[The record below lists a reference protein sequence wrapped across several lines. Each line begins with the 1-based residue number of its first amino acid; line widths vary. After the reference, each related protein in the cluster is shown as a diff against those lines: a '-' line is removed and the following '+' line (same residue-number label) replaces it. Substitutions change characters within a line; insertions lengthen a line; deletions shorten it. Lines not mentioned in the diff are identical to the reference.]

1 MEKFK
6 TYLIEGLMLFIAV
19 SLGFL
24 ADNLREYIG
33 DRQKEKELV
42 TSLIHNLEDDKN
54 VFKYAIEENEQKL
67 LGLDS
72 LLMMEGK
79 PLFVNKNI
87 AKLYQ
92 FSSSISYY
100 SSFLSNSAT
109 MSQLKNSGGLNYIK
123 AAHVADSIA
132 YYDMLVNAI
141 YIAEK
146 PYEKAMNNA
155 IESMTEF
162 LIFGQKVVNKNKHV
176 EYKIIEKLKPTE
188 KQTAIFFNKIKLE
201 KGWTFNY
208 LRNLK
213 EKQPYNHR
221 LIQLLK
227 KEYNL

>member
-1 MEKFK
+1 
-6 TYLIEGLMLFIAV
+6 MLFIAV

-42 TSLIHNLEDDKN
+42 TSLIHNLEDDKK
-54 VFKYAIEENEQKL
+54 VFQYAIEENEQKL

-79 PLFVNKNI
+79 PLFIGKNI
-87 AKLYQ
+87 SKLYQ
-92 FSSSISYY
+92 FSNSISYY

-141 YIAEK
+141 YVAEK
-146 PYEKAMNNA
+146 PYEKAMNDA

-176 EYKIIEKLKPTE
+176 EYKIIKELKPNE
-188 KQTAIFFNKIKLE
+188 KQTSIFFNKIKLE

-221 LIQLLK
+221 LIKLLK